1 MDIGD
6 EDGDFTLSTA
16 ARSRLSSLF
25 QGDNTSGDVNQALTF
40 TAPKQPRKNETPQNN
55 AGTFKLLHAAA
66 VHTYKLKDGNY
77 ANQGKLGC
85 AILGLHENASYKLL
99 LYKGK
104 QVQVTS
110 CSIVPNFRFCVQP
123 NNYANFFD
131 EKNENWS
138 INFDS
143 ETALIEFS
151 KQIALAKANSE
162 GKNLSTLVMQDLV
175 MGEGPSLDTGDL
187 AEIRYNSWIL
197 SNYSFGQILE
207 NNMKSESAFRL
218 RLGKSKFI
226 KGLSDGL
233 IGAQKGSMR
242 LLIIPPNLVAEGASP
257 SVPSNSTVIFEVI
270 VVKVKVSRESS
281 HSPSPIKVPETATE
295 KKPEL
300 LPRPSISQ
308 EDNIR
313 VRGASISEQLTQS
326 PKKDKAQL
334 ISRMAKMGT
343 ATLPFQGAVAA
354 HVSSE
359 SEDEEEIQQ
368 EEPPVQSSNSR
379 TASPK
384 LSARRNSARSRT
396 NSASSVTAQQVQM
409 PVAQPQPMHEGLAMQ
424 VTQQSSQMAVS
435 SQVTLPATPAFMTP
449 NSTLS
454 FSAYPSTFP
463 AQFPMHS
470 LPGMMPT
477 SIADTHLPM
486 LVTETRNQNTEVR
499 LSLSKIT
506 DKVDTVIQKVDDL
519 RLQGR
524 MPSISSAP
532 FMDSAM
538 LVQNIERIVQE
549 NKQLKED
556 VEVKNAKIQTLN
568 EKICDL
574 FQRNQR
580 FFEESNNML
589 EQRNDSM
596 QTVSAQSQA
605 KVLSLENEKAKLTS
619 DLFDATSKLSS
630 METELNKY
638 RILESQLK
646 QKLSEYEKR
655 AEIQCDTSTEKEVL
669 LNSLQQK
676 TENAENQ
683 NAILTQ
689 KIISLEEQCKQLID
703 SKSILEKFAKDSES
717 KIENIKSNIEKELK
731 EKYEKERNVYQEKL
745 NQLSEKSDFS
755 SEIESLRKEKEQF
768 SEENEKLLSK
778 TQEMEKKIKAFEA
791 KEGLYKEKLHDLQ
804 TELENSLSWKKK
816 YEVFYEK
823 TKALKERLESQI
835 LEQITEIKQLRA
847 AGSGSA
853 SSDFSGELK
862 KAMNALYKILQG
874 KFDAN
879 SSYEGTKVLELALQS
894 IRVLTFQMLEIRS
907 RASSNSSEDAES
919 VKLASAASSKEKP
932 NTVETKVDNLESSNE
947 SSPPI
952 QENGLSETNSEIE
965 VASETVETSKDSDNK
980 LTDGHNNGNEKLET
994 KLEESPAKNECDKN
1008 DVDANAD
1015 STKLTDIP
1023 KEETKI
1029 VEETKVN
1036 RTSPDIWK
1044 PQPPPLFDDD
1054 DEEDDDDDWL
1064 K

>member
-16 ARSRLSSLF
+16 ASHGCLASSKEIIQVEMLIKPSLSLHLS
-25 QGDNTSGDVNQALTF
+25 NQE
-40 TAPKQPRKNETPQNN
+40 KNETPQNT

-110 CSIVPNFRFCVQP
+110 CSIVPNFRFYVQP

-162 GKNLSTLVMQDLV
+162 GKKSSTLVMQDLV

-197 SNYSFGQILE
+197 SNYSFGQVLE
-207 NNMKSESAFRL
+207 SNMKSESAFRL

-242 LLIIPPNLVAEGASP
+242 LLIIPPNLAAEGGSP
-257 SVPSNSTVIFEVI
+257 SVPSNSTVIFEI
-270 VVKVKVSRESS
+270 LVVKVKVSRESS

-409 PVAQPQPMHEGLAMQ
+409 PIVQPQPMHEGLAMQ
-424 VTQQSSQMAVS
+424 VTQQSSQMALS

-470 LPGMMPT
+470 LPGIMPT

-486 LVTETRNQNTEVR
+486 LLTETRNQNTEVR

-519 RLQGR
+519 RLQGK
-524 MPSISSAP
+524 MPSMSPAP

-589 EQRNDSM
+589 EQRNDSI

-619 DLFDATSKLSS
+619 DLYDATSKLSS
-630 METELNKY
+630 METELNKF

-676 TENAENQ
+676 TEKAENQ

-689 KIISLEEQCKQLID
+689 KIISLEEQCKH
-703 SKSILEKFAKDSES
+703 FAKDSES
-717 KIENIKSNIEKELK
+717 KIENIKSNVAKELK
-731 EKYEKERNVYQEKL
+731 EKYEKEMNVYQEKL
-745 NQLSEKSDFS
+745 NQLSEKSDIS

-768 SEENEKLLSK
+768 SKEKEKLLSK
-778 TQEMEKKIKAFEA
+778 TQEIEKKIKASEA
-791 KEGLYKEKLHDLQ
+791 KEDLYKEKLHELQ
-804 TELENSLSWKKK
+804 TELENSLPWKKEGMHD

-853 SSDFSGELK
+853 SSDFSGEVINT
-862 KAMNALYKILQG
+862 MNALYKILQG
-874 KFDAN
+874 KFDPN
-879 SSYEGTKVLELALQS
+879 SSYEGTKVLELTLQS

-919 VKLASAASSKEKP
+919 VKLTSASAASFKEKP
-932 NTVETKVDNLESSNE
+932 NTSETKVDNLESSNGS

-952 QENGLSETNSEIE
+952 QENGLSETNSETE
-965 VASETVETSKDSDNK
+965 VATETVETSKESDNK
-980 LTDGHNNGNEKLET
+980 LTDGHNNSNEKLET
-994 KLEESPAKNECDKN
+994 KLEENPAKNECDKN
-1008 DVDANAD
+1008 DVDTNAD

-1023 KEETKI
+1023 KEEAKV

-1036 RTSPDIWK
+1036 RTSPDNNHLPSSNRFAELLSDTGENK
-1044 PQPPPLFDDD
+1044 V
-1054 DEEDDDDDWL
+1054 
-1064 K
+1064 